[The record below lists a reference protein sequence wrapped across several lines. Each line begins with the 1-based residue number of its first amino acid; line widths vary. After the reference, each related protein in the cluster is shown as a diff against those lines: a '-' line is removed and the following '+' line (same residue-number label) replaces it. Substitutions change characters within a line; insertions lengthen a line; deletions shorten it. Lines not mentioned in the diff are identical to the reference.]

1 MLFPPMT
8 AHVRSELYCKWN
20 WVSCNIIDCF
30 ALHKLRL
37 TACTHKIKC
46 DTWPAN
52 GHMAHVR
59 SELYCKWNWVSCN
72 IIDCFALHKLRLT
85 ACTHKIKCDTW
96 PANGLLIDE
105 YNKMSGFF

>member
-30 ALHKLRL
+30 APHKLRL

-46 DTWPAN
+46 DTW
-52 GHMAHVR
+52 
-59 SELYCKWNWVSCN
+59 L
-72 IIDCFALHKLRLT
+72 
-85 ACTHKIKCDTW
+85 
-96 PANGLLIDE
+96 ANGLLIDE
-105 YNKMSGFF
+105 YNKMSGFFKVRVS